1 MKTLDIWFNV
11 KRDALWDLERVV
23 KNKKVTFSDNM
34 DEPVHRWFRFPAGFS
49 AELVREVLRVFG
61 VGRGSTVLDPF
72 TGSGTTNVVA
82 KSLGI
87 DSIGVELHP
96 LLAWVARVKTYWEF
110 DLARLRIE
118 IQEVI
123 GRIEREIGERAA
135 EKMEEVRS
143 KPELLLKCYP
153 ERTLAELYAIKEVI
167 EEVEDA
173 HLRDFLMLAL
183 LSTLRD
189 VTDVDVGWPYILPR
203 KKRKKN
209 VLKPLEAFKARVK
222 LQYEDLVAVK
232 SRLEGVSPKATIY
245 EEDARRLTRF
255 IDRGSVDFVFTSP
268 PYLNNY
274 DYADRTRL
282 ELYFLGWAS
291 TWRDIS
297 EKIRK
302 KLIVSCSH
310 QAAEMG
316 LPEDLAPSDEIE
328 EGVREELIRKAAILR
343 RVKRTRGG
351 RKDYDIMVIA
361 YFNDMVKAM
370 KEIYEVMKDGA
381 YLAMVLGDSAPYGV
395 HIPTDEYLG
404 RIGVAIGFKWYKIYV
419 IRERGYRWKHLVDTG
434 RRHGVNLRESLVLFQ
449 KA

>member
-1 MKTLDIWFNV
+1 LKTLDIWFNV

-49 AELVREVLRVFG
+49 AELVGEVLRVFG

-96 LLAWVARVKTYWEF
+96 LLAWVAKVKTYWEF
-110 DLARLRIE
+110 DVVQLRNEIE
-118 IQEVI
+118 GVI
-123 GRIEREIGERAA
+123 SRVEGEIGERAT

-153 ERTLAELYAIKEVI
+153 ERTLAELHAIEEVI

-173 HLRDFLMLAL
+173 HLRGLLMLAL

-189 VTDVDVGWPYILPR
+189 ATDVDVGWPYILPR

-209 VLKPLEAFKARVK
+209 ALKPLEAFKARVK

-232 SRLEGVSPKATIY
+232 SRLGVASPKATIY
-245 EEDARRLTRF
+245 EEDARRLARF
-255 IDRGSVDFVFTSP
+255 MDRGSVDFVFTSP

-297 EKIRK
+297 EKVCR

-310 QAAEMG
+310 QAVEMG
-316 LPEDLAPSDEIE
+316 LPEGLAPSDEIE
-328 EGVREELIRKAAILR
+328 EGVREELIRKATILR

-351 RKDYDIMVIA
+351 RKDYDIMVVA
-361 YFNDMVKAM
+361 YFNDMVKAV

-395 HIPTDEYLG
+395 HIPTNEYLG
-404 RIGVAIGFKWYKIYV
+404 RIGVAIGFKWCKVYV
-419 IRERGYRWKHLVDTG
+419 IRERGYKWRYLVDTG
-434 RRHGVNLRESLVLFQ
+434 RRHGVNLRESLVLF
-449 KA
+449 